1 MTDPIPHNVLQREP
15 IARDPE
21 ATMPVTRCVCHNLS
35 FDELKR
41 RSDAEG
47 LSFEELKARTRC
59 ATGCGMC
66 EPYIQLMMLTGET
79 RFRVLN
85 STIMKIQ
92 IQKHLAQR
100 AAQTMLRDASA
111 TINSARQ
118 TA

>member
-1 MTDPIPHNVLQREP
+1 
-15 IARDPE
+15 
-21 ATMPVTRCVCHNLS
+21 MPVTRCVCHNLS

-41 RSDAEG
+41 RADAES
-47 LSFEELKARTRC
+47 LSLDELKERTRC

-66 EPYIQLMMLTGET
+66 EPYIQLMLLTGET

-100 AAQTMLRDASA
+100 AAQAMLSDASA
-111 TINSARQ
+111 AMNSSRQ